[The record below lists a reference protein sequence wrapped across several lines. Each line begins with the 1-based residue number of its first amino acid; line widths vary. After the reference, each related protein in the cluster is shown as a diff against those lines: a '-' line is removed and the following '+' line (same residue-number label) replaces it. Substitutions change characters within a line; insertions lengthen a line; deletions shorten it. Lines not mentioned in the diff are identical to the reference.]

1 MTEKYE
7 LYQVI
12 VQDENGK
19 LYNFNSD
26 YMNENFEVTEHDD
39 LTPIM
44 EEDYKRLHDI
54 MISRYNF
61 VVDLLTEEQHRE
73 LHEWY
78 VRTGV
83 IEE

>member
-44 EEDYKRLHDI
+44 EEDYTKCGNHQLGCDCT
-54 MISRYNF
+54 NW
-61 VVDLLTEEQHRE
+61 EEE
-73 LHEWY
+73 
-78 VRTGV
+78 
-83 IEE
+83 